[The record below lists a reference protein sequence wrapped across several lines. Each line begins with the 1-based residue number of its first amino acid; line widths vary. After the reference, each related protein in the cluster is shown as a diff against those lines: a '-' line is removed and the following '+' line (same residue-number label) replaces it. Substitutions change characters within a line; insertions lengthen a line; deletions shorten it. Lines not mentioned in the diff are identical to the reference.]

1 MITAR
6 LAEVSE
12 LDVLLK
18 IMEPYTSIYGI
29 DTVSTGWKQTHINFV
44 TNALENPKWIPNW
57 NVVVAVDEN
66 DIILGFCLQLIYPNH
81 YKWLLKLT
89 YISEKENINQYN
101 ASKIGGVMLD
111 KLVELAEEK
120 GKFEFYYVVRD
131 SGTKRLNMTLSNTK
145 IVAEKYHI
153 YNYLVLPPF
162 TPSTDKGVVNMLG
175 HVNGNNTKTIII
187 RHGHLKGLYNHE

>member
-1 MITAR
+1 MITSR
-6 LAEVSE
+6 LADISE
-12 LDVLLK
+12 LPVLLN
-18 IMEPYTSIYGI
+18 IMEPYTTIYGI
-29 DTVSTGWKQTHINFV
+29 DTISTGWKQTHIKIV
-44 TNALENPKWIPNW
+44 TNALTNPLW
-57 NVVVAVDEN
+57 NVVVAVDET
-66 DIILGFCLQLIYPNH
+66 DTILGFCVQRIYPNH
-81 YKWLLKLT
+81 HKWLLKIT
-89 YISEKENINQYN
+89 YISTKENLNQYN
-101 ASKIGGVMLD
+101 ASKIGGVMMD

-162 TPSTDKGVVNMLG
+162 TPSTDKSVSKMLG

-187 RHGHLKGLYNHE
+187 RHGHLKGRTIQS